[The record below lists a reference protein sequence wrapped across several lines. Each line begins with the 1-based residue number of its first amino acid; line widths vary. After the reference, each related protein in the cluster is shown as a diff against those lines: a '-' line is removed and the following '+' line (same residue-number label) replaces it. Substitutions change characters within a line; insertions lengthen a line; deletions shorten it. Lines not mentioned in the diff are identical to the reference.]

1 MSETMAEPQLKVLT
15 GIDLTERSRNAFARS
30 LELARAPGGRLTLVH
45 VTSEALPAQ
54 VATVHEGYAQEVLQ
68 DLAAR
73 ARAAGAAHVET
84 VGVRGRDY
92 ETLIAEA
99 RKRRADLI
107 VIGTHR
113 PSSLAQDMLGTTA
126 ERVLRLGGLPVLLA
140 RSKPAGPYVSVLVA
154 VDFSA
159 ASRRALASALGW
171 FPHARITAVTAYGS
185 ARRSLLGDDQETRA
199 AAAETRRLA
208 LKGFLD
214 EVGEALGPAHET
226 ALSRVVPVVE
236 RGWAE
241 EVILACAEATNPDLI
256 VVGTHARGGL
266 QHAVL
271 GSVAQWVLTEAPCD
285 VLAVPPPT

>member
-1 MSETMAEPQLKVLT
+1 MSEPSADPHLKVLT

-30 LELARAPGGRLTLVH
+30 VELTRAPGGHLTLVH
-45 VTSEALPAQ
+45 VTSEVLPAQ
-54 VATVHEGYAQEVLQ
+54 VASVHEGYAQEVLQ
-68 DLAAR
+68 DLAGKAR
-73 ARAAGAAHVET
+73 AEGAAHVDT
-84 VGVRGRDY
+84 IGVRGRDY

-99 RKRRADLI
+99 RKTQADLI

-113 PSSLAQDMLGTTA
+113 PSSLVQDMLGTTSD
-126 ERVLRLGGLPVLLA
+126 RVVRLGGLPVLLA
-140 RSKPAGPYVSVLVA
+140 RTKPAGAYTSVLVA

-159 ASRRALASALGW
+159 ASRRALASAIRW
-171 FPHARITAVTAYGS
+171 FPRARITAVTAYGTS
-185 ARRSLLGDDQETRA
+185 RRSLLGDDQDMRK

-214 EVGEALGPAHET
+214 EVGEALGPGHEA
-226 ALSRVVPVVE
+226 ALAGVVPAVE

-241 EVILACAEATNPDLI
+241 EVILAHAEATKPDLI

-285 VLAVPPPT
+285 VLAVPPAT

>member
-1 MSETMAEPQLKVLT
+1 MGAASAETQLNVLT
-15 GIDLTERSRNAFARS
+15 GIDLTERSRNAFSRS
-30 LELARAPGGRLTLVH
+30 VQLAQAPGTHLTLLH
-45 VTSEALPAQ
+45 VTSDALPSQ

-68 DLAAR
+68 DLAGKAR
-73 ARAAGAAHVET
+73 ADGAQHVAT

-92 ETLIAEA
+92 ETIVTEA
-99 RKRRADLI
+99 GKTHADLI
-107 VIGTHR
+107 VLGTHR
-113 PSSLAQDMLGTTA
+113 PSSLVQDMLGTTVD
-126 ERVLRLGGLPVLLA
+126 RVMRMGGLPVLLV
-140 RSKPAGPYVSVLVA
+140 RNKPEGPYKSILIA

-159 ASRRALASALGW
+159 AAHRALTSVVRW
-171 FPHARITAVTAYGS
+171 FPTAQITAVTAYGT
-185 ARRSLLGDDQETRA
+185 ARRSVLGDDTEVRG

-214 EVGEALGPAHET
+214 EAGEALGPVHAA
-226 ALSRVVPVVE
+226 ALATVHPMVE

-241 EVILACAEATNPDLI
+241 EVIMACAEKTKPDLI

-285 VLAVPPPT
+285 VLAVPPET